1 MSGEIEAAGAL
12 ATAGLAAGAIE
23 RGGDHGV
30 DADGVCANCGAAV
43 SGRYCASCGQPVHV
57 HRSLGHFFEEVLHG
71 LFHFDTKAWRT
82 LPMIAFRPGTLTRS
96 YIYGK
101 RARYISP
108 IAMFLFVVF
117 LMFLVF
123 AFVGE
128 TPSVRDAP
136 LTPAQA
142 QAEVASARGAVAKA
156 QAVVTEAQSKLD
168 AATFAGETDAE
179 KLANLREALSE
190 AQGELKDARGEEAA
204 AVDAA
209 MTKAQRIARI
219 KQVMAQLNVN
229 EAKARAEDNKDD
241 LADIATSRAVLERAL
256 LAKDGPSRAVRASVK
271 GNGDVAV
278 NVNATTSGGLDAI
291 FEQIKAEEAAGRIKV
306 NTPFPAWDKK
316 IHDKLKNPELAWYK
330 IQNTAYKFSFLLV
343 PLSLPFIWLMFFWK
357 RGVTLFDHTVFAL
370 YSLSF
375 MSLLFVIIALA
386 THAPKFVGET
396 LTGLTIFAMPVH
408 MFFHLKG
415 TYALGW
421 FSALWRT
428 FFLMLSA
435 CIALALFI
443 AVIFTL
449 GLLG

>member
-23 RGGDHGV
+23 RGGAHGV
-30 DADGVCANCGAAV
+30 GEDGVCANCGAAV
-43 SGRYCASCGQPVHV
+43 SGRYCASCGQPAHV

-82 LPMIAFRPGTLTRS
+82 LPMVVARPGTLTRN

-101 RARYISP
+101 RVRYISP
-108 IAMFLFVVF
+108 IALFLFVVF

-123 AFVGE
+123 AFVGAS
-128 TPSVRDAP
+128 PSGRDAP

-142 QAEVASARGAVAKA
+142 QAEVARARAGIAKA
-156 QAVVTEAQSKLD
+156 QAAVTEAQSKLD
-168 AATFAGETDAE
+168 AATVTGETDKE
-179 KLANLREALSE
+179 KLADLREAASE
-190 AQGELKDARGEEAA
+190 AQKDLKEARDDEADAL
-204 AVDAA
+204 DAA
-209 MTKAQRIARI
+209 MTKAQRIAHF
-219 KQVMAQLNVN
+219 KKVLAQLDVN
-229 EAKARAEDNKDD
+229 AAKARAENNTED
-241 LADIATSRAVLERAL
+241 LADIATSRAILGRAL
-256 LAKDGPSRAVRASVK
+256 VAKDGPPRAIRASVK
-271 GNGDVAV
+271 EDGDVSV
-278 NVNATTSGGLDAI
+278 SLNATASGGLDAV
-291 FEQIKAEEAAGRIKV
+291 FEQIKSEEAAGRIKV
-306 NTPFPAWDKK
+306 NTAFPEWDKK

-343 PLSLPFIWLMFFWK
+343 PLSLPFIWLMFLWK
-357 RGVTLFDHTVFAL
+357 RSVTLFDHTVFAL

-375 MSLLFVIIALA
+375 MSLLFVVLALS

-396 LTGLTIFAMPVH
+396 LSGLITLATPVH

-428 FFLMLSA
+428 LFLMLSA
-435 CIALALFI
+435 CIALSIFI
-443 AVIFTL
+443 AAIFVL